1 MQQNNEIMKQVFI
14 LDKLDVVKLKN
25 VPSNF
30 SNLKS
35 EEDKLDVDKLVP
47 AHPDLSKLIDVVKK
61 YCC

>member
-1 MQQNNEIMKQVFI
+1 MKQVFI

-35 EEDKLDVDKLVP
+35 EEDKLDIDKLVP
-47 AHPDLSKLIDVVKK
+47 AHPDLSKLIDVVKR

>member
-1 MQQNNEIMKQVFI
+1 MFI

-47 AHPDLSKLIDVVKK
+47 ADPDLSKLIDVVKR